1 MTFEKIKDYLVRFNR
16 FEDYG
21 SSLSRWWEGECVR
34 SGFNIDFSPD
44 KISITMEVRGDG
56 GRLMA
61 EVNPSSLRGIDLIS
75 TDTTDW
81 FEDDT
86 AVLEITLKD
95 GTNFSLLCYLPEEV

>member
-1 MTFEKIKDYLVRFNR
+1 MTFEKIKDYLVRFCR
-16 FEDYG
+16 FEDDG
-21 SSLSRWWEGECVR
+21 SLSRWWEGEYGR
-34 SGFNIDFSPD
+34 SGFNIEFFPD
-44 KISITMEVRGDG
+44 KILIRMETRGDG

-61 EVNPSSLRGIDLIS
+61 EVNLSSLRGINLIS
-75 TDTTDW
+75 TDTDDW